1 MKNLNKIFEQTNNSK
16 QGILNGSNGPGK
28 ITLEFTWNFK
38 MFKNTPQNFEL
49 KTKIGLD
56 FTDNKSYYQITLIK
70 TVSIWLRNKH
80 RN

>member
-1 MKNLNKIFEQTNNSK
+1 
-16 QGILNGSNGPGK
+16 
-28 ITLEFTWNFK
+28 